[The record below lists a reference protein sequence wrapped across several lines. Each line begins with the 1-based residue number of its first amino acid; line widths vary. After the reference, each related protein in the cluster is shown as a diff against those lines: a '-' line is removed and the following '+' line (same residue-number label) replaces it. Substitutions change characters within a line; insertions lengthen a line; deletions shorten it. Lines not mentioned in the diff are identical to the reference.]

1 MYSITYSCACD
12 QSLLLLKK
20 NYSFSYIREEYYH
33 KISPFVQ
40 GASNKVE
47 NLELFELIQMY
58 LWKLR
63 LLIHPGKQIY
73 IARAEMINLKI

>member
-12 QSLLLLKK
+12 QSLLLLMK

-33 KISPFVQ
+33 RISLFVQ
-40 GASNKVE
+40 GASNKEE

-63 LLIHPGKQIY
+63 LLVHPGKQIC
-73 IARAEMINLKI
+73 IVRAVMINLKI